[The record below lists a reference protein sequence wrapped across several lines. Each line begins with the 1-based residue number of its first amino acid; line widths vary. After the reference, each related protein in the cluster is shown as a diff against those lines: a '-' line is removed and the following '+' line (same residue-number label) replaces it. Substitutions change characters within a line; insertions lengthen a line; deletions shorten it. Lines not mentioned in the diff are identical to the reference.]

1 MGGHLLPAGLLVG
14 RRLTSRR
21 FSEKLVRGQSVRTW
35 SEGPGRGGRHPGA
48 HLPGP
53 SNARGDPCPNALV
66 LPEKM
71 TRERVWS
78 SLPLEPHPMEVGW
91 GEGMWGG
98 VEALSV
104 SVAGTV
110 GERQAEERPQIQ
122 ATHTFHRQGNLSR
135 FSKPQQ

>member
-1 MGGHLLPAGLLVG
+1 M
-14 RRLTSRR
+14 
-21 FSEKLVRGQSVRTW
+21 RTW

-53 SNARGDPCPNALV
+53 SSARGDPCPNALV

-71 TRERVWS
+71 TRERVLS
-78 SLPLEPHPMEVGW
+78 SLPLEPHPVEVGW

-104 SVAGTV
+104 CVAGQWGRDRQRRDPRSRQLTV
-110 GERQAEERPQIQ
+110 F
-122 ATHTFHRQGNLSR
+122 T
-135 FSKPQQ
+135 SKEI